1 MRFTTARALCGDA
14 GSVQWLT
21 ICRDRSHDRP
31 ARQPAWTAA
40 VPLAT
45 NGRNGFNERE
55 RLSDAVAAGTDEDQ
69 RERDALGFGHEV
81 EL

>member
-1 MRFTTARALCGDA
+1 MTTGLDSG
-14 GSVQWLT
+14 
-21 ICRDRSHDRP
+21 RP
-31 ARQPAWTAA
+31 
-40 VPLAT
+40 